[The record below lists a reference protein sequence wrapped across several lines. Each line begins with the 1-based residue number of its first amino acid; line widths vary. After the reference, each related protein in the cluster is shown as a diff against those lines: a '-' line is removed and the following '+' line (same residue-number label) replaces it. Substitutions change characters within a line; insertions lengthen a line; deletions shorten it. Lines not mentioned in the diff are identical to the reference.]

1 MTSTTPATPSAAA
14 HAPDPS
20 TRSNA
25 AECRALTLGYGSKV
39 VLADVDLDIPV
50 GAVTALIGPN
60 GAGKSTLLHALAGL
74 IRPHRGEVNVPA
86 RQRAGG
92 VALVL
97 QATDT
102 NAHLP
107 LTVYEAIAMGR
118 YPYRRY
124 WRRLTRDDRA
134 AINAAMDIL
143 QISDLAGAQLW
154 EISGGQRQRALIAQ
168 GLAQQAEVLLL
179 DEPYT
184 GLDILSRASIRD
196 AVDHERA
203 AGRTVVVSTH
213 DIGDAAAADRVV
225 LLAGRLVAAG
235 TPQSA
240 LTDANL
246 SAAYGGRLIHLGE
259 GRILLDDPH
268 HHQHSQE
275 YDL

>member
-1 MTSTTPATPSAAA
+1 MTSTTPATAVRPL
-14 HAPDPS
+14 
-20 TRSNA
+20 TNGWINA
-25 AECRALTLGYGSKV
+25 AECRDLTLGYNSKV
-39 VLADVDLDIPV
+39 ALAGVDLDILA
-50 GAVTALIGPN
+50 GAVTAFIGPN

-74 IRPHRGEVNVPA
+74 IRPHGGDLRVPA

-102 NAHLP
+102 TPHLP
-107 LTVYEAIAMGR
+107 LTVSETVAMGR

-124 WRRLTRDDRA
+124 WRRLTREDRA
-134 AINAAMDIL
+134 AIDTAMDVL
-143 QISDLAGAQLW
+143 QISDLAGDQLW

-168 GLAQQAEVLLL
+168 GLAQQAELLLL

-184 GLDILSRASIRD
+184 GLDIRSRASIRE

-213 DIGDAAAADRVV
+213 DIADAATADRVV
-225 LLAGRLVAAG
+225 LLAGRVVAAG
-235 TPQSA
+235 TPEST
-240 LTDANL
+240 LSDVNL
-246 SAAYGGRLIHLGE
+246 SAAYGGRVVHVGD

-268 HHQHSQE
+268 HDRHDEQYHR
-275 YDL
+275 